1 MDPEHAPA
9 EMAGLLEALQGLDSM
24 ASAGGAQMA
33 GGAVAPAGGEGEEIT
48 PEPAFVVKTKD
59 DTGRKVFINVLGSP
73 AIGAPGGWEG
83 GRVPDHVEEALRRQE
98 AAPDESLRFPLS
110 LSEPRND
117 LDRKGEP
124 CTVFDCAF
132 NADVVKQATAHRR
145 LQVFLVEL
153 AMGWT
158 SSKHDLILDPKFKL
172 PRLRYKG
179 DQVQTHTIRKD
190 PKRVVQEVQEVEEEP
205 TFPRVTKKLP
215 ATAKNLPKGA
225 RGAAGGGG
233 GGGRAARRGG
243 GRRVRGPA
251 RGAGAGGALLGRRGL
266 PGGPRGAARG
276 HPGGGGRGDPGGARQ
291 GVPGRGR
298 APALCRGRRIRRVRA
313 SPGRPRAGRDAAVPV
328 PRLGRP
334 GDAGGRAPPLRDP
347 GLHQPGLPGARVRLG
362 PPLAARGPAP
372 RSSKPA
378 TKNKKTATERP
389 TTAKAEAKALRC
401 PPPSS

>member
-205 TFPRVTKKLP
+205 TFPLVTKKLP

-233 GGGRAARRGG
+233 GGGTGRAPRMWPSSTRA
-243 GRRVRGPA
+243 GPWSGCGW
-251 RGAGAGGALLGRRGL
+251 RS
-266 PGGPRGAARG
+266 PGAARA
-276 HPGGGGRGDPGGARQ
+276 PR
-291 GVPGRGR
+291 R
-298 APALCRGRRIRRVRA
+298 APGCGPRTSRRRW
-313 SPGRPRAGRDAAVPV
+313 PGRPWRCASRGSGPWTCPCPSPWTPDPPRARCARAA
-328 PRLGRP
+328 
-334 GDAGGRAPPLRDP
+334 AGW
-347 GLHQPGLPGARVRLG
+347 
-362 PPLAARGPAP
+362 
-372 RSSKPA
+372 
-378 TKNKKTATERP
+378 T
-389 TTAKAEAKALRC
+389 
-401 PPPSS
+401 

>member
-205 TFPRVTKKLP
+205 TFPLVTKKLP

-233 GGGRAARRGG
+233 GGG
-243 GRRVRGPA
+243 
-251 RGAGAGGALLGRRGL
+251 
-266 PGGPRGAARG
+266 GGPRAADVAVEYEGRPVERVRVALSWG
-276 HPGGGGRGDPGGARQ
+276 GEGSQEGPGVRPEDIQAAVAGETLEVRVKGFRAVDVPLPFAVDAGSAACALRPGGRGLDVTLPYRSLGSVVQEMREA
-291 GVPGRGR
+291 
-298 APALCRGRRIRRVRA
+298 APHRFGTLDFTNQAFLE
-313 SPGRPRAGRDAAVPV
+313 
-328 PRLGRP
+328 L
-334 GDAGGRAPPLRDP
+334 
-347 GLHQPGLPGARVRLG
+347 
-362 PPLAARGPAP
+362 
-372 RSSKPA
+372 
-378 TKNKKTATERP
+378 E
-389 TTAKAEAKALRC
+389 
-401 PPPSS
+401 

>member
-1 MDPEHAPA
+1 MDPERAPA

-24 ASAGGAQMA
+24 ANAGGAQMA

-132 NADVVKQATAHRR
+132 NADVVKQAAAHRR

-172 PRLRYKG
+172 PRLKYKG
-179 DQVQTHTIRKD
+179 DQVKTHTIRKD

-205 TFPRVTKKLP
+205 TFPLVTKKLP
-215 ATAKNLPKGA
+215 VTVKNLPKGA
-225 RGAAGGGG
+225 RGAAAVGGE
-233 GGGRAARRGG
+233 RGG
-243 GRRVRGPA
+243 GLRAAEVAVDYEGRPVERVRVALSWAGEGSEESPGVRSDEVSVA
-251 RGAGAGGALLGRRGL
+251 VAGEALEVRIKGFRDVGVPLPFAVDAGAATCELR
-266 PGGPRGAARG
+266 P
-276 HPGGGGRGDPGGARQ
+276 GGRGLDVTLPYRPLGSVVQEMREA
-291 GVPGRGR
+291 
-298 APALCRGRRIRRVRA
+298 APHRFGTL
-313 SPGRPRAGRDAAVPV
+313 DF
-328 PRLGRP
+328 
-334 GDAGGRAPPLRDP
+334 
-347 GLHQPGLPGARVRLG
+347 
-362 PPLAARGPAP
+362 
-372 RSSKPA
+372 
-378 TKNKKTATERP
+378 TNKAFLEL
-389 TTAKAEAKALRC
+389 E
-401 PPPSS
+401 